1 MSLELNDDD
10 INYLWKGYSGN
21 KSLLDREKLQNWSI
35 FSIFLDYMWRLTVAD
50 LSKITNKELQISAL
64 ENKLANFL

>member
-1 MSLELNDDD
+1 
-10 INYLWKGYSGN
+10 
-21 KSLLDREKLQNWSI
+21 
-35 FSIFLDYMWRLTVAD
+35 MWRLTVAD